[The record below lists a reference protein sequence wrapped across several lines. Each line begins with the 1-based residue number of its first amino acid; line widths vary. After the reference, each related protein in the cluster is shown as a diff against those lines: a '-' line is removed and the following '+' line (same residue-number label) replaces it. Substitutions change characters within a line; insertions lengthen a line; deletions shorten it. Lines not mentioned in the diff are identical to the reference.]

1 MYEMLARPKRY
12 TIQRPL
18 EYRLRGMAGRSLG
31 KGRTLN
37 ISRRGLLFE
46 TDEEVSVGSKI
57 ECTVQMGPA
66 TNNGPDVNLLVH
78 GVTVRTQR
86 GLVAVAIKKYRLRP
100 TGPVLAP
107 KAAQA

>member
-1 MYEMLARPKRY
+1 
-12 TIQRPL
+12 
-18 EYRLRGMAGRSLG
+18 
-31 KGRTLN
+31 
-37 ISRRGLLFE
+37 
-46 TDEEVSVGSKI
+46 
-57 ECTVQMGPA
+57 
-66 TNNGPDVNLLVH
+66 VNLLVH